1 MIGCDGETLTGRQL
15 SSFIQAADEHEFV
28 IERSLTWTG
37 LSGARAAHSLGHASC
52 AKPAA
57 SLPAPSDRPRTL
69 LALCAVEDATI
80 EEEDVDGLK
89 QIERRRE
96 VIVQKTEGQIGICPE
111 VYFPDGTTSGVIKIS
126 KVYPGSHASASGVV
140 TQGDT
145 ILAINGK
152 SLETLEENPLDVA
165 VAELGA
171 ISDGVDITLSIESD
185 VLMAGYMQ
193 KKGEKGFKSWQKRF
207 FVLVWSELNM
217 AERELRYYE
226 GQDYCTRK
234 LKGSID
240 LSRAEGVKQVTID
253 AGAAIHIETPGRLWE
268 LLPETASSAAAW
280 FRTIDNLLSRNRGFA
295 VVASMS
301 NLALANDQM
310 LEGEEPGSRSGELTL
325 MMQRKLGMSISKLG
339 QEITIARLEH
349 DGAAAACGLLSEGDA
364 ILKVNGEETSGGCKA
379 TIKMLTKTPAA
390 VQLTLASKVVHGG
403 WMHKLG
409 EGFGGWTTR
418 YFTLAYELDADAAQV
433 MATSKASAA
442 KERPRATSTATA
454 ESATLLVRLHKANQY
469 DKLGVGLIEDAQGQV
484 VINRVYPG
492 FVAHLSN
499 SLLAGDVILAVNGEP
514 VCDQDTALKL
524 LTESV
529 GTVEL
534 RLMRNQDPGCWV
546 LRYYDAKNSVMRKEK
561 GMIRL
566 SKETVRE
573 INSYTLQ
580 DDTET
585 EDGVPRIGL
594 YILQDERCW
603 ELLPPEEE
611 LQLWISKLQLAVW
624 GQEVIS
630 SEYCNASRAEAAK
643 DKLRDLKGPRVL
655 RLQQQYGL
663 MLATYDRA
671 PDGALPAPPGVQ
683 AVYVMSFEMDG
694 AGAASGLLS
703 VHDRIVEVDG
713 QPAEN
718 LQQVTSCFKG
728 SGHQVKVKVASRVV
742 HGGNMLKK
750 GEVNTEYQMRW
761 FLLFDMGDHSL
772 LRYYDG
778 QNCVTRVQKGE
789 IKITPNDVKGVRQH
803 TSTSPAGEKRHGII
817 INTSEGSV
825 LGTTRTYELL
835 CQSLPEARL
844 WFQLLNA
851 RARKKRGEGAA
862 AAPAAARGRR
872 NSALDKEGAAAED
885 DMSVRDEESSLG
897 AGARQRAM
905 SQLDVPQ
912 HVTTRL

>member
-1 MIGCDGETLTGRQL
+1 MLALSFWLRPQRQL
-15 SSFIQAADEHEFV
+15 F
-28 IERSLTWTG
+28 RSRSARPPLA
-37 LSGARAAHSLGHASC
+37 ARA
-52 AKPAA
+52 
-57 SLPAPSDRPRTL
+57 
-69 LALCAVEDATI
+69 
-80 EEEDVDGLK
+80 
-89 QIERRRE
+89 Q
-96 VIVQKTEGQIGICPE
+96 
-111 VYFPDGTTSGVIKIS
+111 
-126 KVYPGSHASASGVV
+126 VYPGSHASASGVV
-140 TQGDT
+140 SQGDT

-171 ISDGVDITLSIESD
+171 IADGVDITLSIESD
-185 VLMAGYMQ
+185 VLLAGYMQ
-193 KKGEKGFKSWQKRF
+193 KRGEKGFKSWQKRF

-268 LLPETASSAAAW
+268 LLPETASSAALW
-280 FRTIDNLLSRNRGFA
+280 FRTIDNLLLRNRGFA

-301 NLALANDQM
+301 SLAFADDQM

-325 MMQRKLGMSISKLG
+325 MMQRKLGMSINKLG

-364 ILKVNGEETSGGCKA
+364 LLKVNGEETSGGCKA

-433 MATSKASAA
+433 VRLVACAVALPLALAPHPARSRPSLPGLPGAWPAALGSAPPTCTGTSLPRPLSLSLDSTRTCHVLGASQVLATTKGTAA
-442 KERPRATSTATA
+442 KERPRATSTAAA

-534 RLMRNQDPGCWV
+534 RLLRNQDPGCWV
-546 LRYYDAKNSVMRKEK
+546 LRYFDAKNSVMRKEK
-561 GMIRL
+561 GVVRL

-671 PDGALPAPPGVQ
+671 PEHALPAPAGEQ

-703 VHDRIVEVDG
+703 QHDRIVEVDG

-718 LQQVTSCFKG
+718 LQQVTTCFKG

-761 FLLFDMGDHSL
+761 FLLLDMGDHSL

-789 IKITPNDVKGVRQH
+789 IKITPSDVKGVRQH
-803 TSTSPAGEKRHGII
+803 TATSQAGEKRHGII
-817 INTSEGSV
+817 INTNDNSSI

-851 RARKKRGEGAA
+851 RARKKRGEVAA
-862 AAPAAARGRR
+862 GAPAAARGRR
-872 NSALDKEGAAAED
+872 VSVDKEGAAAED
-885 DMSVRDEESSLG
+885 DVSTRDEEAAG
-897 AGARQRAM
+897 GGARQRAM
-905 SQLDVPQ
+905 SELAVPQ
-912 HVTTRL
+912 HITTRL